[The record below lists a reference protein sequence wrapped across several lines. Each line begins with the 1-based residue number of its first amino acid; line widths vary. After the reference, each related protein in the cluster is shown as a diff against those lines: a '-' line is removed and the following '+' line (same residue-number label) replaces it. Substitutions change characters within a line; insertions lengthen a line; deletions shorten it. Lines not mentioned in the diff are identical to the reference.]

1 MPTMTEKKDAKGGK
15 AAASPDDIMKPADM
29 RAILAQA
36 KRGNPASCAIAL
48 TKDKD
53 GVILLDKRK
62 KPKKLAVELKKTAG
76 GIGLELDTTSLRFG
90 RAVVDADT
98 DATLLT
104 LTLNKDAPSAMR
116 PRLLENIKKA
126 GFAKLEITVDAALEA
141 QSEEDA
147 PAAASPGVAAPS
159 DDADGPTASDAES
172 VPAPAST
179 TEPQPADQVAE
190 RQAEPGPD
198 LQRLAKT
205 LTDLVRQM
213 IAAIAQNP
221 DAKFK
226 LMELATAAQTSL
238 KRGDPQRTMAG
249 IEALRDAVA
258 KASSGAGAAGPA
270 ARPQAPTS
278 SPAIAKAR
286 QA

>member
-141 QSEEDA
+141 QS
-147 PAAASPGVAAPS
+147 